1 MSESS
6 SAGGAGAWDT
16 SSEANRDDIPFAPT
30 IDWWNLTGAERLEEL
45 GNLRMF
51 VARLVVDYNL
61 DAGTIPPCWEQH
73 EWAIRIL
80 DSLFRSYLIA
90 THPTQI
96 GEALVGWHHNL
107 VFSCELLRE
116 LFTGSC
122 TASEHV
128 PARPQRWAADIISG
142 SKDSPEWS
150 RRHKEAM
157 AAYRTAAGAAAVAAV
172 GA

>member
-1 MSESS
+1 MRESS

-16 SSEANRDDIPFAPT
+16 SSEANGDDIPFAPT